1 MSRDQTV
8 SEITYLI
15 NYGII
20 KQKKRGVI
28 EHTMKT
34 NVVHWDIF
42 FKIAIVLNAIVFYY
56 TIILYKKRWLPNC
69 I

>member
-20 KQKKRGVI
+20 KQNKCGVI

-34 NVVHWDIF
+34 NVVHWDF
-42 FKIAIVLNAIVFYY
+42 FLK
-56 TIILYKKRWLPNC
+56 LP
-69 I
+69 

>member
-20 KQKKRGVI
+20 KQNKRGVI

-34 NVVHWDIF
+34 NVVH
-42 FKIAIVLNAIVFYY
+42 
-56 TIILYKKRWLPNC
+56 
-69 I
+69 